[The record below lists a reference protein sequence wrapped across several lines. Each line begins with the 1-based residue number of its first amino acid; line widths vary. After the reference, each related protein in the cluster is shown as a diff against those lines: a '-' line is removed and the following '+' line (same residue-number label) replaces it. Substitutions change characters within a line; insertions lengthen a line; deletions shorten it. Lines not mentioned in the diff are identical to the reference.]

1 MKEFNEVWEDILYQV
16 NKHKVI
22 KAPETQKYQVIKD
35 VEGEK
40 ISFTDDATE
49 QSKFEHVSKDDF
61 ARVWSILTEKG
72 IVKEADI
79 RPLVG
84 HTKMEFIWSVMNRL
98 DYCEYELRAL
108 KIV

>member
-1 MKEFNEVWEDILYQV
+1 MKDFNEVWEDILFQV

-22 KAPETQKYQVIKD
+22 KAPETQKYQVIQE
-35 VEGEK
+35 VEGDT
-40 ISFTDDATE
+40 ISFTNDATKQTPSE
-49 QSKFEHVSKDDF
+49 KINKDDF
-61 ARVWSILTEKG
+61 ARVWNVLAEKG
-72 IVKEADI
+72 VIKEAEI

-98 DYCEYELRAL
+98 DYCEYDLRAL